1 MKNLYFLAILFLGV
15 YVAHSQNQRICG
27 TSEVMNQWMEANP
40 EKAKQFLVLQNEA
53 EEQSKNGFSL
63 KMNAATVYT
72 IPVVFHVIHLNGS
85 ENISDAQIQDALN
98 ILNRDFR
105 KLNADT
111 SSIVNEFKGLAAD
124 VGFEFRLATKDENGN
139 CTNGIT
145 RHYDARTNWV
155 ADFSNYVYTWDNT
168 RYLNIYVVKTITSGA
183 AGYTFLPGTVGWS
196 ADAIVIR
203 HDYTGSI
210 GTAFPFGQRSLT
222 HEVGHWFNLQHVWG
236 LTNNPGVACGDDGVS
251 DTPITKGF
259 TGCNLSGA
267 ANCNPPIKE
276 NVQNYM
282 DYSFCGR
289 MFTIGQATRMNNA
302 ALSPTGGRNN
312 LHTTSNLIATGVINP
327 ISPCAPK
334 PDFMADKTEA
344 CLGDKVTFTDLSYNG
359 AITNWNWSFAGGSP
373 ATSTLQNAFTNFTQ
387 SGLVP
392 VQLKVSNSVGADSL
406 IKKLVTV
413 LPGPGSG
420 TNNIAQGF
428 ETITFPDN
436 NWIKNYPT
444 IGSGWIQTNTVGA
457 TGSNCVMIDNYLD
470 SPSDPCLLYTPM
482 YDISTLPNPALTF
495 NVAHSQN
502 AGGSDDRLRVYA
514 SFNCANSWVLLYNKS
529 GANLHTLGAGNYASG
544 AFKNPLTSQWRKET
558 VSLSSYSSVT
568 NLLLKFEFKKD
579 SLNPGNNI
587 FLDDI
592 NLESA
597 SGINELNAINYW
609 EIYPNPASEFVSL
622 HVSSLVAQT
631 VDIEIKDVS
640 GKVVSDS
647 KNNAIQPGEN
657 RINMQLQGLAKGF
670 YLIRLKTVDNFYIKK
685 LIID

>member
-1 MKNLYFLAILFLGV
+1 MKNLYFLSLLLLGA
-15 YVAHSQNQRICG
+15 YVASSQNHRCG
-27 TSEVMNQWMEANP
+27 TTEVMNQWMKANP
-40 EKAKQFLVLQNEA
+40 EKAKQFLALQDEA
-53 EEQSKNGFSL
+53 KRHDENGFSA
-63 KMNAATVYT
+63 KMTASTIYT
-72 IPVVFHVIHLNGS
+72 IPVVFHVLHLNGS
-85 ENISDAQIQDALN
+85 ENISDAQIQDAVN

-105 KLNADT
+105 KLNSDT
-111 SSIVNEFKGLAAD
+111 VTIVNEFKNLAAD

-145 RHYDARTNWV
+145 RHYDSRTNWV

-168 RYLNIYVVKTITSGA
+168 RYLNIYVVNTITSGA

-259 TGCNLSGA
+259 TNCNLSGA

-312 LHTTSNLIATGVINP
+312 IHTTSNLIATGVINP
-327 ISPCAPK
+327 ISPCAPR
-334 PDFMADKTEA
+334 PDFMADKSEA
-344 CLGDKVTFTDLSYNG
+344 CVGDKVTFTDLSYNG
-359 AITNWNWSFAGGSP
+359 TITNWSWNFSGGSP
-373 ATSTLQNAFTNFTQ
+373 ATSTVQNAFTNFTQ
-387 SGLVP
+387 SGLIP
-392 VQLKVSNSVGADSL
+392 VQLKVSNGIGADSV
-406 IKKLVTV
+406 IKQIVTV
-413 LPGPGSG
+413 LPGSGSG
-420 TNNIAQGF
+420 TTNISQSF
-428 ETITFPDN
+428 ETITFPTN
-436 NWIKNYPT
+436 FWIKNYPQ
-444 IGSGWIQTNTVGA
+444 IGSGWIQTSTVGA
-457 TGSNCVMIDNYLD
+457 TGNNCVMIDNYFD
-470 SPSDPCLLYTPM
+470 SPSEPSLIYSPM

-495 NVAHSQN
+495 NVAYSQN
-502 AGGSDDRLRVYA
+502 TGGSDDRLRVYG
-514 SFNCANSWVLLYNKS
+514 SVNCANSWILLYSKS
-529 GANLHTLGAGNYASG
+529 GSNLHTLGAGNYAVG
-544 AFKNPLTSQWRKET
+544 AFKNPTSSQWRKET

-597 SGINELNAINYW
+597 SGIEELNSVQNW
-609 EIYPNPASEFVSL
+609 GVYPNPANDFTIVYLTSNSSQRVEIELIDVNGEIVFV
-622 HVSSLVAQT
+622 
-631 VDIEIKDVS
+631 
-640 GKVVSDS
+640 S
-647 KNNAIQPGEN
+647 KNNHLNLGEN
-657 RINMQLQGLAKGF
+657 KINLNLKGLSKGF
-670 YLIRLKTVDNFYIKK
+670 YAIRLKTVDKFYVKK

>member
-1 MKNLYFLAILFLGV
+1 M
-15 YVAHSQNQRICG
+15 
-27 TSEVMNQWMEANP
+27 
-40 EKAKQFLVLQNEA
+40 
-53 EEQSKNGFSL
+53 
-63 KMNAATVYT
+63 
-72 IPVVFHVIHLNGS
+72 
-85 ENISDAQIQDALN
+85 
-98 ILNRDFR
+98 
-105 KLNADT
+105 NADT
-111 SSIVNEFKGLAAD
+111 ISIVNEFKGLAAD

-155 ADFSNYVYTWDNT
+155 ADLSNYVYTWDNT
-168 RYLNIYVVKTITSGA
+168 RYLNIYVVNTINNGA
-183 AGYTFLPGTVGWS
+183 AGYTFLPGSVGWS

-222 HEVGHWFNLQHVWG
+222 HEVGHWFNLQHIWG
-236 LTNNPGVACGDDGVS
+236 MTNNPGVACGDDGVS

-259 TGCNLSGA
+259 SGCNLSGA
-267 ANCNPPIKE
+267 AVCNPPIKE

-289 MFTIGQATRMNNA
+289 MFTIGQGTRMTNA

-312 LHTTSNLIATGVINP
+312 LHSTSNLIATGVLSP
-327 ISPCAPK
+327 VSPCAPK

-344 CLGDKVTFTDLSYNG
+344 CVGDKVTFTDLSYNG
-359 AITNWNWSFAGGSP
+359 VITNWNWSFSGGSP
-373 ATSTLQNAFTNFTQ
+373 ATSAMQNSFTNFTQ

-406 IKKLVTV
+406 VKKLVTV

-420 TNNIAQGF
+420 TNNIGQGF

-436 NWIKNYPT
+436 NWIKNYPF

-457 TGSNCVMIDNYLD
+457 TGSNCVMIDNYMD

-495 NVAHSQN
+495 NVAYSQN
-502 AGGSDDRLRVYA
+502 TSGSDDRLRVYA
-514 SFNCANSWVLLYNKS
+514 SFNCANSWLLLYSKS
-529 GANLHTLGAGNYASG
+529 GNNLHTLGSGVFASG
-544 AFKNPLTSQWRKET
+544 AFKNPLSSQWRKET

-597 SGINELNAINYW
+597 SGVEEINSINKW
-609 EIYPNPASEFVSL
+609 EVYPNPANDFVGVFLSAL
-622 HVSSLVAQT
+622 SAQT
-631 VDIEIKDVS
+631 AEIEINDVS
-640 GKVVSDS
+640 GKVVM
-647 KNNAIQPGEN
+647 NAGNIQLETGEN
-657 RINMQLQGLAKGF
+657 RINIHTQELARGF
-670 YLIRLKTVDNFYIKK
+670 YMIRLKTVDKFYVKK